1 MKYYI
6 VEFTYSGPNR
16 NDAEHV
22 DFNRFE
28 VTTTMPSH
36 SSGVIRWNR
45 WSGWISTSD
54 HVTRYLLG
62 RYDSLADAEYA
73 LQTGPLLY
81 QRYRRDPADVLPPDV
96 VAVYRPG
103 RLPPMPDDALD
114 QWLEC
119 FVHITADDGNMG
131 LARRAVALQFELEE
145 DGYSVTMGRML
156 FALAFRLD
164 RAREERGD

>member
-16 NDAEHV
+16 NDAKHV

-28 VTTTMPSH
+28 ITTTMPSH

-62 RYDSLADAEYA
+62 RYDSRPAAEYA
-73 LQTGPLLY
+73 LQTGPLLH
-81 QRYRRDPADVLPPDV
+81 QRFRRDPVDVLPPDV

-103 RLPPMPDDALD
+103 RLPPMSDEALD

-119 FVHITADDGNMG
+119 SVHITADDTHMDLVRQAG
-131 LARRAVALQFELEE
+131 ALRYEVEE
-145 DGYSVTMGRML
+145 DGYSVTMERML
-156 FALAFRLD
+156 SALEELRDKARRGLD
-164 RAREERGD
+164 D

>member
-28 VTTTMPSH
+28 ITTTPPRH
-36 SSGVIRWNR
+36 ASGYICWE
-45 WSGWISTSD
+45 GWLSTSD
-54 HVTRYLLG
+54 NVTRFALG
-62 RYDSLADAEYA
+62 QYDRLAAAEYR
-73 LQTGPLLY
+73 LQTGPLLR
-81 QRYRRDPADVLPPDV
+81 QRYRRDPVDDLPPDV
-96 VAVYRPG
+96 LAVYRPG
-103 RLPPMPDDALD
+103 RLPPMSDNALD

-119 FVHITADDGNMG
+119 SVHITADDGNRG
-131 LARRAVALQFELEE
+131 LARRAVALRYELEE

-164 RAREERGD
+164 RAREERED

>member
-1 MKYYI
+1 MRYYI

-16 NDAEHV
+16 NDAKHV

-28 VTTTMPSH
+28 ITTTMPSH

-62 RYDSLADAEYA
+62 RYDSLSAAEYA
-73 LQTGPLLY
+73 LQNGPLLH
-81 QRYRRDPADVLPPDV
+81 QRFRRDPVDVLPPDV
-96 VAVYRPG
+96 LAVYRPG
-103 RLPPMPDDALD
+103 RLPPMSDEALD
-114 QWLEC
+114 QWLEDS
-119 FVHITADDGNMG
+119 VHITADDGNMG
-131 LARRAVALQFELEE
+131 LARRVGALQFELEE

-156 FALAFRLD
+156 SALEFRLD
-164 RAREERGD
+164 CAREERED